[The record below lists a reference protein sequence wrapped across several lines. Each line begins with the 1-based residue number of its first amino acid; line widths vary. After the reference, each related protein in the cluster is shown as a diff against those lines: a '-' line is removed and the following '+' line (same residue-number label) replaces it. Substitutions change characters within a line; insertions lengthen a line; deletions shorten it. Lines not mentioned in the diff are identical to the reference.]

1 MIIKNYSKYDPNSK
15 KFGLTP
21 SKAFDLELECYKRL
35 SSYDNFPILIDFDK
49 TNLEIIL
56 EDCGIHLMSY
66 FKSKKRSL
74 KRNENFK
81 KIDINISLINFQIEK
96 IIEAL
101 SNNNIVHLD
110 VYKPGKNLCF
120 KNNRIYLIDFD
131 VAVLDHA
138 PLSTEIDVL
147 YQDFLHS
154 GGYDSMLKK
163 FKNDLLLFLD

>member
-1 MIIKNYSKYDPNSK
+1 MIIKNYSKYDSNSK
-15 KFGLTP
+15 RFGLAP
-21 SKAFDLELECYKRL
+21 YEAFDLELECYKRL
-35 SSYDNFPILIDFDK
+35 SSYNNFPTLIDFDK

-81 KIDINISLINFQIEK
+81 KIDIDISSVNFQIEK

-110 VYKPGKNLCF
+110 VYKSGKNLCF
-120 KNNRIYLIDFD
+120 KNNRIYLIDFN
-131 VAVLDHA
+131 VAVLDCA
-138 PLSTEIDVL
+138 PLSTEINVL
-147 YQDFLHS
+147 YQDFLHT
-154 GGYDSMLKK
+154 GGYDGMLKK